1 MEKANPLQIAV
12 GIIRN
17 PDNNQIFITKRMERS
32 HLAGYWEFPGGKIE
46 IGESAEQGLF
56 RELQEEIGI
65 DINSPKLLKTLDYRY
80 PEKHLQLHFFMVET
94 WSGQPYG
101 KEGQVSQWMSVD
113 ELNADDFPD
122 ANREI
127 VALLKQQFLSN

>member
-1 MEKANPLQIAV
+1 MEHTNLLQIAV

-17 PDNNQIFITKRMERS
+17 PENNQIFITKRMKHS

-46 IGESAEQGLF
+46 VGESTEQGLF

-65 DINSPKLLKTLDYRY
+65 EIDSPELLKSLDYCY
-80 PEKHLQLHFFMVET
+80 PEKHLQLHFFMVEK

-101 KEGQVSQWMSVD
+101 KEGQVSQWMSVR
-113 ELNADDFPD
+113 ELNAEDFPD

-127 VALLKQQFLSN
+127 VALIKQQFL